1 MLDTSNLSIGQI
13 VLSKSGRDSGRPF
26 VIVDI
31 VDSLY
36 VNIADGNLRKIE
48 NPKKKKV
55 KHLQP
60 TKLIS
65 EKVSNMITSNSAIS
79 DDLIRKEIQAKMNLM
94 DT

>member
-36 VNIADGNLRKIE
+36 VNIADGNLRKID
-48 NPKKKKV
+48 NPKKKKI

-60 TKLIS
+60 TNYKS
-65 EKVSNMITSNSAIS
+65 ELVFQARSLKEPLEDCMIK
-79 DDLIRKEIQAKMNLM
+79 KEIKRLM
-94 DT
+94 EV

>member
-65 EKVSNMITSNSAIS
+65 EIISDMITSNLKVSNA
-79 DDLIRKEIQAKMNLM
+79 LIKKEIQAKINLM

>member
-36 VNIADGNLRKIE
+36 VNIADGNLRKID
-48 NPKKKKV
+48 NPKKKKI

-60 TKLIS
+60 TNYKS
-65 EKVSNMITSNSAIS
+65 EPIFEALRLDEKPSDSMIK
-79 DDLIRKEIQAKMNLM
+79 KEIKRLM
-94 DT
+94 EV

>member
-13 VLSKSGRDSGRPF
+13 VLSKSGRDRGRPF

-36 VNIADGNLRKIE
+36 VNIADGNLRKID
-48 NPKKKKV
+48 NPKKKKI

-60 TKLIS
+60 TNYMS
-65 EKVSNMITSNSAIS
+65 ELVFEAMRSNKKPDDSMIK
-79 DDLIRKEIQAKMNLM
+79 KEIKRLM
-94 DT
+94 GV

>member
-65 EKVSNMITSNSAIS
+65 ETISDMITSNLEVSNA
-79 DDLIRKEIQAKMNLM
+79 LIKKEIQAKINLM